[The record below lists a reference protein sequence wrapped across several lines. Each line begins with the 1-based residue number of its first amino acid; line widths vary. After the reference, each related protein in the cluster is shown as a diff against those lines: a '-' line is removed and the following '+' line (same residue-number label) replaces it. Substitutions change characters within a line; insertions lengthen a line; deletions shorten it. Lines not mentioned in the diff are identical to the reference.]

1 MRLIGLMG
9 GLAGLFA
16 DALRFTGWQQPNYQR
31 RYGSKSTYRAPFRR
45 GPRPDAPRWWHDQE
59 QPGQCARLQ
68 AAKDKRS
75 EKAKKLDTWAF
86 LSADNNRAHVD
97 QFDNLHERLNPFYV
111 AK

>member
-31 RYGSKSTYRAPFRR
+31 RYGNKSTYRAPFRR
-45 GPRPDAPRWWHDQE
+45 GPRPNAQRHWHDLE

-68 AAKDKRS
+68 AAKDKRKRKEAAYIRQCIS
-75 EKAKKLDTWAF
+75 
-86 LSADNNRAHVD
+86 SSRANVTHQQATSD
-97 QFDNLHERLNPFYV
+97 LTFNPFYV